1 MPTNSSLLTQDRPEF
16 RLQRLVSIM
25 PLLLLLAWVSGNPQ
39 TAHGQTLRPQ
49 KFDPLTAEE
58 RELAVQLA
66 EADPQVKRLRGGGR
80 QILAT
85 VELATPKTGKD
96 DNYSRHAEVL
106 YYRYEG
112 NQGILALVDLQGRRV
127 AESARIAGDAV
138 PLTTQEV
145 NEAVGIA
152 LQNRT
157 LINLLGPNYD
167 QYRLS
172 AQNLAPGRPNQV
184 EALRLLGSSPRDPC
198 YQHRC
203 LSLLFRQA
211 DTFLTGTSVI
221 VDLTAQNVRVEQ
233 LGQGR
238 APTRRRTR

>member
-1 MPTNSSLLTQDRPEF
+1 MPTNPSHPSRPGSKF
-16 RLQRLVSIM
+16 QRLVSIM
-25 PLLLLLAWVSGNPQ
+25 PLVLLLAWVPGQPQ
-39 TAHGQTLRPQ
+39 IAHGQSSRPQ

-58 RELAVQLA
+58 RELAIQLA

-80 QILAT
+80 QILAS
-85 VELATPKTGKD
+85 VELATPKTDKD
-96 DNYSRHAEVL
+96 DNYTRHAEVL

-112 NQGILALVDLQGRRV
+112 NRGILALVDLQGRRI
-127 AESARIAGDAV
+127 AQSAQIAGDAV

-145 NEAVGIA
+145 NQAVGIA

-157 LINLLGPNYD
+157 LTNLLGSDYER
-167 QYRLS
+167 YRAS
-172 AQNLAPGRPNQV
+172 AQNLAPGQPNQV
-184 EALRLLGSSPRDPC
+184 EALRLLSSSPRDPC

-203 LSLLFRQA
+203 LSLLFRQG
-211 DTFLTGTSVI
+211 DSFLTGTSVI

-233 LGQGR
+233 LGQKR